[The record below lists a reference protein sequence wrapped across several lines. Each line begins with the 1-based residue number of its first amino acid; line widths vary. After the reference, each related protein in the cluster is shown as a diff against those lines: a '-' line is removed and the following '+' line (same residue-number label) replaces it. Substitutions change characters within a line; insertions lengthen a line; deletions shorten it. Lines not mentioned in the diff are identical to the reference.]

1 LAQSEVKEKKMSE
14 TSLLHCFGAF
24 LEARGVTQHAE
35 ERDVEVELRIG
46 GAPTSL
52 SAFASTLTR
61 EEYKQVMASL
71 DGADSTTDW
80 VNIKDSYGKGIRK
93 SVINGQVS
101 FIEKQT
107 LAKEVF
113 HTGTNLILTLTAKRE
128 KPCHSNLP
136 RGMLF
141 DLERK
146 KKRKSFTFQNLRFD
160 LSIVWTRSGDAQW
173 GQPEYEVEVEHVLL
187 KDGSSGGAA
196 ARSKC
201 PSYLA
206 GQLLDA
212 GLQLVNILRQDC
224 VRGASTLTC
233 AR

>member
-1 LAQSEVKEKKMSE
+1 MKTHKKKMSE
-14 TSLLHCFGAF
+14 TSLLHCFGVF
-24 LEARGVTQHAE
+24 LEARGVTQYAQ

-46 GAPTSL
+46 SAPGASSGPFLPS
-52 SAFASTLTR
+52 SSTVTR

-71 DGADSTTDW
+71 DGADSITDW
-80 VNIKDSYGKGIRK
+80 VSIKDSYGKGIRK
-93 SVINGQVS
+93 SVTNGQVS

-113 HTGTNLILTLTAKRE
+113 YTGTNLVLTLTAKRE
-128 KPCHSNLP
+128 KPCHSHLP

-146 KKRKSFTFQNLRFD
+146 KKRRSFTFQNLRFD
-160 LSIVWTRSGDAQW
+160 LSIVWTRSGDAEW
-173 GQPEYEVEVEHVLL
+173 SQPEYEIEVEHVREAP
-187 KDGSSGGAA
+187 GGQ
-196 ARSKC
+196 KGDC
-201 PSYLA
+201 PTYLA

-212 GLQLVNILRQDC
+212 GLQLVNILRQDV

-233 AR
+233 SR